1 MTPYRSLRFR
11 FVVFFLGFMT
21 MSLVLL
27 AKSLSDHER
36 EALLGE
42 MRKRLVVEAT
52 NLSLQSREAMETDNQ
67 LAVLSTLRGQRKIED
82 FQWAA
87 VLHPD
92 GTVFA
97 HSDVRQVGRQLE
109 IPPEAARLQT
119 GHLFLDHPGRDGSP
133 GNVEVWMSVW
143 SELGGSPERI
153 GLVTFVMSKR
163 SLAEAIQSVRIDAMQ
178 LGGLF
183 ILLGFLGTGLI
194 ARTITR
200 PIGQLVA
207 GVQRIASGDLEH
219 KMRMRRRD
227 EIGLLSDSFDNMTE
241 ELATAQRELLEKSL
255 YEKELEVA
263 GKIQAALLPG
273 APPEVD
279 DHKVAALSVP
289 AKVVGGDFYDFVSL
303 PDGRT
308 AFLVADVAG
317 KGVGAGLVMT
327 SVRSAAR
334 SVFRYTT
341 SPRDALI
348 ALNEQVLADFN
359 RKTFVTMLIL
369 VLEPDGRHLRIANA
383 GHPAVIWY
391 RAGENRVESVS
402 TRGAAVGVLPA
413 GHFDEIIEEA
423 VITLSSGDL
432 VVAYSDGVSEAHDRE
447 ENLYGEQRV
456 VDFTIDNAA
465 LQPREFLEKLQQELD
480 RFSDGFGQFDDITAL
495 ALRCTAGTRG
505 PDSSTD
511 TTTRQGVQS

>member
-1 MTPYRSLRFR
+1 MNTLSLRFR

-21 MSLVLL
+21 ASLGLL
-27 AKSLSDHER
+27 AKTLSDHEHK
-36 EALLGE
+36 ALLNE
-42 MRKRLVVEAT
+42 MRKRLTVEVT
-52 NLSLQSREAMETDNQ
+52 SLSLQSREAMETDNQ
-67 LAVLSTLRGQRKIED
+67 LAVLSSLRGRRKLED
-82 FQWAA
+82 FRWAA

-97 HSDVRQVGRQLE
+97 HSDVRKVGQKMD
-109 IPPEAARLQT
+109 IPEEVHKLTNGLVHREQT
-119 GHLFLDHPGRDGSP
+119 QQTDVEGHF
-133 GNVEVWMSVW
+133 EVWAPVI
-143 SELGGSPERI
+143 SELRGKPERI
-153 GLVTFVMSKR
+153 GLVCFVVSKE
-163 SLAEAIQSVRIDAMQ
+163 SLNAAIQGARLDAMR

-183 ILLGFLGTGLI
+183 IVLGFLGTGLI

-207 GVQRIASGDLEH
+207 GVQRIASGDLQH
-219 KMRMRRRD
+219 KMRMKRGD

-241 ELATAQRELLEKSL
+241 ELAEAQKELLEKSL

-273 APPEVD
+273 APPEVA
-279 DHKVAALSVP
+279 DHTVAALSVP
-289 AKVVGGDFYDFVSL
+289 AKVVGGDFYDYIDL

-317 KGVGAGLVMT
+317 KGVSAGLVMT

-348 ALNEQVLADFN
+348 ALNEQVLDDFD

-369 VLEPDGRHLRIANA
+369 VLEPGGRTLHIANA

-391 RAGENRVESVS
+391 RNNTKKVELVL
-402 TRGAAVGVLPA
+402 TRGAGVGVLPA
-413 GHFDEIIEEA
+413 GHFDEIIEEVQISLQA
-423 VITLSSGDL
+423 GDL
-432 VVAYSDGVSEAHDRE
+432 VVAYSDGVNEAHDRDG
-447 ENLYGEQRV
+447 NLYGEERV
-456 VDFTIDNAA
+456 STFTSDNHN
-465 LQPREFLEKLQQELD
+465 LTPQLFLEKLQHELNE
-480 RFSDGFGQFDDITAL
+480 FSEGFGQFDDITAL
-495 ALRCTAGTRG
+495 ALRSKA
-505 PDSSTD
+505 PSLADNESPAPVSE
-511 TTTRQGVQS
+511 VQT

>member
-1 MTPYRSLRFR
+1 MTPFRSLRFR

-21 MSLVLL
+21 TSLVLL

-97 HSDVRQVGRQLE
+97 HSDVRQVGRRME
-109 IPPEAARLQT
+109 IPPEAAALQT
-119 GHLFLDHPGRDGSP
+119 GHLFLDHPGSDGSP
-133 GNVEVWMSVW
+133 GNVEVWMAVW
-143 SELGGSPERI
+143 SELGDSPERI
-153 GLVTFVMSKR
+153 GLVSFVMSKQT
-163 SLAEAIQSVRIDAMQ
+163 LTAAIQGAKMDAVQ

-219 KMRMRRRD
+219 KMRMTRRD

-263 GKIQAALLPG
+263 GKIQASLLPG
-273 APPEVD
+273 APPQVD
-279 DHKVAALSVP
+279 DHTVAALSVP
-289 AKVVGGDFYDFVSL
+289 AKVVGGDFYDFIAL

-317 KGVGAGLVMT
+317 KGVSAGLVMT

-334 SVFRYTT
+334 SVFRYTV

-383 GHPAVIWY
+383 GHPAVVWY
-391 RAGENRVESVS
+391 LARENRVVS
-402 TRGAAVGVLPA
+402 LSTQGAAVGVLPA
-413 GHFDEIIEEA
+413 GQFDEIIEEGE
-423 VITLSSGDL
+423 ITLHGGDL
-432 VVAYSDGVSEAHDRE
+432 VLAYSDGVNEAHDRDG
-447 ENLYGEQRV
+447 NLYGEKRV
-456 VDFTIDNAA
+456 VDFTLAHA
-465 LQPREFLEKLQQELD
+465 ELEPREFLARLQDELD

-495 ALRCTAGTRG
+495 ALRSTVDAAPADGIGEAAGRE
-505 PDSSTD
+505 
-511 TTTRQGVQS
+511 VQA